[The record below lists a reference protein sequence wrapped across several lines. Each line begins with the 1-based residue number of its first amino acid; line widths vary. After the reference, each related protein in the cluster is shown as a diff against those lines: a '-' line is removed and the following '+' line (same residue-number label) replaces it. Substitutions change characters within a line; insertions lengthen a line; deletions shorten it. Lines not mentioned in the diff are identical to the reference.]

1 MHIKI
6 TSKVFKLDLDFKGK
20 CTGYF
25 HIKSLYFDLMGIY
38 RSMGFHDLV
47 KYVLRLII

>member
-20 CTGYF
+20 CSGYF
-25 HIKSLYFDLMGIY
+25 HIKSLYSDLMGIY